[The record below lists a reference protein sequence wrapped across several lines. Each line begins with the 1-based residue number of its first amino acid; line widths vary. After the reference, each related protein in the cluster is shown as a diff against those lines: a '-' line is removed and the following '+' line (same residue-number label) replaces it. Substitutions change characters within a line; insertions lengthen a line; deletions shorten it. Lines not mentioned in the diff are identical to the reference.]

1 MSHLEPTLEA
11 RWVSLCIWIVGAFRF
26 LFSKDF
32 VSMGGGVYSRPITTA
47 ATNAN
52 ANVIAM
58 AALKLRVT
66 VMDLSPVTH

>member
-1 MSHLEPTLEA
+1 
-11 RWVSLCIWIVGAFRF
+11 
-26 LFSKDF
+26 
-32 VSMGGGVYSRPITTA
+32 MGGGVYSRPITTA

-58 AALKLRVT
+58 ALKLRVT